1 LVNLET
7 ESTMTSVLNSAT
19 SAAHHAKK
27 AEKLGHTKASGLD
40 QEGADGEFG
49 ALFGAM
55 MGGLEGQHL
64 AAPEGKASPPLV
76 GLAAQVLGPAVHII
90 TASTPVLSDDSLY
103 AFARSQGMD
112 EEALALIFQKP
123 APVLEPGLAGGLGL
137 PAGLDEFNPA
147 QASALQTDLNPGKLE
162 AAMLAP
168 APQLAADRLAMSLKP
183 EEKALASVLSQPAPA
198 VPPHTDSLDLG
209 DDASLRWTLGKAA
222 DALPAT
228 QPVAQTSF
236 FGLNGVRNLIP
247 AAPPAQAA
255 VTDPAA
261 HPESAHQNLA
271 ASLILGASE
280 AAQFARRLEM
290 KQASQ
295 RAERVAPGWVP
306 TTAAGNGPT
315 LPTDIALLPEE
326 TRIAALETLVVAPD
340 IAPDDMAELL
350 SGRSHGGESRTSSP
364 SDSATTSNTSA
375 AQRPDQ
381 AQRTEQYE
389 RLSGLSHG
397 GESRTSSPSDSATT
411 SNTSA
416 AQRPDQAQRTEQYE
430 RLSQRLGEAL
440 GRRLAAQIAK
450 GDWRV
455 DLALKPHEL
464 GNIDIEL
471 NMKEGALQAS
481 FSAGQALTRELI
493 ADSLPRLKE
502 ILNQLGMDVAK
513 MNVNVRQNS
522 QHGGNPTPGRSSSG
536 SGSQAGK
543 GETEKVGEVSTSMAA
558 RNVGK
563 DPDGLD
569 VLV

>member
-1 LVNLET
+1 MVNLET
-7 ESTMTSVLNSAT
+7 ESSMTSVLNSAT
-19 SAAHHAKK
+19 SAADHAKK
-27 AEKLGHTKASGLD
+27 AEKLSHSKASGLD
-40 QEGADGEFG
+40 KEGADGEFG

-55 MGGLEGQHL
+55 MGGLEGQNL

-112 EEALALIFQKP
+112 EDALALIFQKP
-123 APVLEPGLAGGLGL
+123 ATTLEPAVVTVPGL
-137 PAGLDEFNPA
+137 PADFEVPTQPQPSLL
-147 QASALQTDLNPGKLE
+147 SAT
-162 AAMLAP
+162 
-168 APQLAADRLAMSLKP
+168 QLAADRLATALKP
-183 EEKALASVLSQPAPA
+183 EEKAMASVLSQAA
-198 VPPHTDSLDLG
+198 TATDPMTESLNLG

-222 DALPAT
+222 DALPGT
-228 QPVAQTSF
+228 QPATQTSF
-236 FGLNGVRNLIP
+236 FGLNGVRNLLP
-247 AAPPAQAA
+247 AAPPAQAVA
-255 VTDPAA
+255 TDPAA

-306 TTAAGNGPT
+306 PTAAGNGPT
-315 LPTDIALLPEE
+315 LPADIALLPEE

-350 SGRSHGGESRTSSP
+350 SGRSPGGESRASSP
-364 SDSATTSNTSA
+364 SDSATTNNTSA
-375 AQRPDQ
+375 AP
-381 AQRTEQYE
+381 
-389 RLSGLSHG
+389 
-397 GESRTSSPSDSATT
+397 
-411 SNTSA
+411 
-416 AQRPDQAQRTEQYE
+416 RPDQAQRTEQYE

-440 GRRLAAQIAK
+440 GQRLAAQIAK

-502 ILNQLGMDVAK
+502 ILNQLGMDVAT

-558 RNVGK
+558 RNIGK

>member
-7 ESTMTSVLNSAT
+7 ESAMTSVLNSAT

-27 AEKLGHTKASGLD
+27 AEKLSHAKASGLD
-40 QEGADGEFG
+40 KEGADGEFG

-76 GLAAQVLGPAVHII
+76 GLASQVLGPAVHII
-90 TASTPVLSDDSLY
+90 TASAPVLSDDSLY

-112 EEALALIFQKP
+112 EEALALIFQNP
-123 APVLEPGLAGGLGL
+123 GPGLAPGSALEPEPMLDPDAMAATGLSADLEG
-137 PAGLDEFNPA
+137 FNPR
-147 QASALQTDLNPGKLE
+147 QASLSST
-162 AAMLAP
+162 
-168 APQLAADRLAMSLKP
+168 PQLAADRLAMALKP
-183 EEKALASVLSQPAPA
+183 EEKAMASVLSQPAPA
-198 VPPHTDSLDLG
+198 AAPKSESLNLG
-209 DDASLRWTLGKAA
+209 DDASLRWTLGKTA
-222 DALPAT
+222 DAPPITPPA
-228 QPVAQTSF
+228 AQSSL
-236 FGLNGVRNLIP
+236 FGLNGVRTLMP
-247 AAPPAQAA
+247 TPVQP
-255 VTDPAA
+255 VTSDPAA

-280 AAQFARRLEM
+280 ASQFARRLEM

-295 RAERVAPGWVP
+295 RAERLAPGWLP
-306 TTAAGNGPT
+306 PTAAGTGPT
-315 LPTDIALLPEE
+315 LPPDMLLRPEE
-326 TRIAALETLVVAPD
+326 TTIAALETLVIAPD
-340 IAPDDMAELL
+340 IGPDDLAELL
-350 SGRSHGGESRTSSP
+350 SGRSPSNEGRTP
-364 SDSATTSNTSA
+364 STNDSTTNTTSA
-375 AQRPDQ
+375 APRADQTQR
-381 AQRTEQYE
+381 A
-389 RLSGLSHG
+389 
-397 GESRTSSPSDSATT
+397 
-411 SNTSA
+411 
-416 AQRPDQAQRTEQYE
+416 EQYE

-440 GRRLAAQIAK
+440 GQRLAAQIAK

-471 NMKEGALQAS
+471 NMKEGVLQAS

-502 ILNQLGMDVAK
+502 ILNQLGMDVAT

-536 SGSQAGK
+536 SGGKAGK
-543 GETEKVGEVSTSMAA
+543 DEAEKVGEVSTSTAA
-558 RNVGK
+558 RNITPG
-563 DPDGLD
+563 PDGLD